1 MTILKMLAATMVSIL
16 IVEIIVFNLWLYLRT
31 KNTNLLNKYWL
42 NNFDTSDIKGLSYQQ
57 SVLLKVISITRLLT
71 IVLLVLHIFALI
83 VK

>member
-1 MTILKMLAATMVSIL
+1 MTIFKMLAATMVSIL
-16 IVEIIVFNLWLYLRT
+16 IVEIIVFNLWLYLST

-71 IVLLVLHIFALI
+71 IVVLALHIFALI

>member
-16 IVEIIVFNLWLYLRT
+16 IVEIIVFNLWLYLST

>member
-1 MTILKMLAATMVSIL
+1 MTVFKILAATMVSIL
-16 IVEIIVFNLWLYLRT
+16 IVEIIVFNLWLYLST

>member
-1 MTILKMLAATMVSIL
+1 MTVFKILAATMVSIL

>member
-42 NNFDTSDIKGLSYQQ
+42 NNFDTSDIKGLRYQQ

>member
-1 MTILKMLAATMVSIL
+1 MTIFKMLAATMVSIL
-16 IVEIIVFNLWLYLRT
+16 IVEIIVFNLWLYLST
-31 KNTNLLNKYWL
+31 KNTSLLNKYWL
-42 NNFDTSDIKGLSYQQ
+42 NNFDTSDIKGLTYQQ